1 MDGDTSLVKKGS
13 GPGQPK
19 WEILRISVDL
29 METTTS
35 VQLTN
40 SDESKNA
47 GFSCGD
53 ESISGRLESERFE
66 PKGSLLVDS
75 VILGVSLE
83 K

>member
-1 MDGDTSLVKKGS
+1 
-13 GPGQPK
+13 
-19 WEILRISVDL
+19 